1 MLDLLS
7 LLILCN
13 NQVEIESRHLGACIR
28 NLGERAGW
36 EWSPQHVDDIKT
48 RQDEIV
54 MGAHEDGEEI
64 RSQDRA
70 GKEGRRPCC
79 SQ

>member
-1 MLDLLS
+1 MLDSLS

-13 NQVEIESRHLGACIR
+13 NQVEIESRHLGTCIR

-36 EWSPQHVDDIKT
+36 ERSPQQVDDIKT

-64 RSQDRA
+64 RNQDRA
-70 GKEGRRPCC
+70 GKEGRRECC

>member
-1 MLDLLS
+1 MLDSLS
-7 LLILCN
+7 ILILSN

-28 NLGERAGW
+28 NFGERAGW
-36 EWSPQHVDDIKT
+36 EWRPQQVDDIKT

-54 MGAHEDGEEI
+54 MGTHEDGEEI

-70 GKEGRRPCC
+70 GKEGRRECC

>member
-1 MLDLLS
+1 M
-7 LLILCN
+7 
-13 NQVEIESRHLGACIR
+13 EIESRHLGACIR
-28 NLGERAGW
+28 NLGERADW
-36 EWSPQHVDDIKT
+36 KWSPQQVDDIKT

-70 GKEGRRPCC
+70 GKEGRRECC